1 LLRHSAACGQRRPSS
16 AEWREELRSR
26 SKPELAQRGH
36 TDPWDRAFLISQWSC
51 MMFKAI
57 FGVLGLLIAL
67 AIVSSLAKT
76 QLAAIGQ
83 IGQTAT
89 RVLSPSAGDGK
100 TADTSVGRTAGRAV
114 GGARLDGFAATAGA
128 DVPSPQQQMQGT
140 QQSVIGRTDE
150 AWRQSEQRYKRA
162 DP

>member
-1 LLRHSAACGQRRPSS
+1 
-16 AEWREELRSR
+16 
-26 SKPELAQRGH
+26 
-36 TDPWDRAFLISQWSC
+36 
-51 MMFKAI
+51 MFKAI
-57 FGVLGLLIAL
+57 FGFLGLLIAL
-67 AIVSSLAKT
+67 AIFSSLAKT

-83 IGQTAT
+83 MGQTAA
-89 RVLSPSAGDGK
+89 RVLSPSGGDGK
-100 TADTSVGRTAGRAV
+100 TADASVGRAAGRAV

-128 DVPSPQQQMQGT
+128 DVPSAQQQLQGT